1 MFIKICSVHPILVM
15 NEFNFDYESM
25 LDEAYSRLPSKLKST
40 GRFEVPRPRVEVA
53 GKRTIILNFKQIAEA
68 MNRDEK
74 ELANYLVKELGTAPS
89 FEGDN
94 LVLQGRFSQQSVE
107 RAINTYI
114 RDYVVCPVCKRPD
127 TVLVKEKRFLFLV
140 CQACG
145 ARSSVRP
152 Y

>member
-1 MFIKICSVHPILVM
+1 MSESGFS
-15 NEFNFDYESM
+15 YESM
-25 LDEAYSRLPSKLKST
+25 LEDAYSRLPAKPKST
-40 GRFEVPRPRVEVA
+40 GRFEVPRPKVEVA

-68 MNRDEK
+68 MNRGEG
-74 ELANYLVKELGTAPS
+74 ELANYLVRELGTAPS

-94 LVLQGRFSQQSVE
+94 LILQGRFNQQSIE
-107 RAINTYI
+107 RAINVYI
-114 RDYVVCPVCKRPD
+114 RDYVICPVCRRPD

>member
-1 MFIKICSVHPILVM
+1 MSEPI
-15 NEFNFDYESM
+15 FDYESM
-25 LDEAYSRLPSKLKST
+25 LEDAYSRFQAKPKST
-40 GRFEVPRPRVEVA
+40 GRFEIPRPRVEVA

-68 MNRDEK
+68 MNRDER

-94 LVLQGRFSQQSVE
+94 LILQGRFSQQSIE
-107 RAINTYI
+107 RTINIYV
-114 RDYVVCPVCKRPD
+114 RDYVICPVCKRPD
-127 TVLVKEKRFLFLV
+127 TTLVKEKRFLFLV

-145 ARSSVRP
+145 AKSSVRP

>member
-1 MFIKICSVHPILVM
+1 MET
-15 NEFNFDYESM
+15 EFEFDYEAM
-25 LDEAYSRLPSKLKST
+25 LDEAYSKLPSKPKST
-40 GRFEVPRPRVEVA
+40 GRFEVPRPRVEIA
-53 GKRTIILNFKQIAEA
+53 GSRTIILDLKQIAEA
-68 MNRDEK
+68 MNRTPET
-74 ELANYLVKELGTAPS
+74 LLNYLARELGTAAS

-94 LVLQGRFSQQSVE
+94 AVLQGRFRRNTIE
-107 RAINTYI
+107 RMINNYVK
-114 RDYVVCPVCKRPD
+114 DYVICPVCKRPD

>member
-1 MFIKICSVHPILVM
+1 MSESI
-15 NEFNFDYESM
+15 FNYESM
-25 LDEAYSRLPSKLKST
+25 LEDAYSRLKVKPKST
-40 GRFEVPRPRVEVA
+40 GRFEIPHPRVEVA

-68 MNRDEK
+68 MNRDER

-94 LVLQGRFSQQSVE
+94 LILQGRFSQQSIE
-107 RAINTYI
+107 RAINVYV
-114 RDYVVCPVCKRPD
+114 RDYVICPVCKRPD
-127 TVLVKEKRFLFLV
+127 TTLVKEKRFLFLV